1 MMSIR
6 ATILAGALGL
16 PLFAGT
22 AFAAETKNLTLV
34 DAAKAGDHAAV
45 RTLLAGPAK
54 SYVAG
59 PQGTAALIW
68 AAEHGDAQTVDL
80 LLGAGA
86 DAKAANEYGA
96 TPLYAAATN
105 ADPSITVKLMAAG
118 ADPNGRLLSGETPLM
133 EAARQGNLATIQ
145 ALLAGGAD
153 PKAQEVNGGQNAL
166 MWAVSQHHADVV
178 DELIK
183 QGADVNAHSKTGFTA
198 LMFAAQQ
205 GDADSARI
213 LLAAKANPNE
223 VMPKTG
229 ATPLIIASAISQP
242 EVVSL
247 LLDNGADPNVKDA
260 NGFTSLHH
268 AVRDTDYGVD
278 PATKAIQV
286 KVVKALL
293 AHGANPNARLQL
305 DKEKVAAE
313 IKAQAGNAGAR
324 TKRTA
329 ITITE
334 VELEGATPLA
344 LAAEVN
350 NLDAVKALVDA
361 GADPTIATEKGTTPL
376 ILASGAGT
384 DVQRARAPEE
394 RAMAAQTAAYLL
406 DHGVDVNAAG
416 QFGWTA
422 LHSASYQGLNDLV
435 ELLVKRGAKIDAFDQ
450 LGQTPLS
457 ISLSVLTKEAGA
469 RRLQIPRR
477 YLGDTAA
484 LLLKLGATPLAR
496 SGVNIVLQ
504 RNGDLVAGE

>member
-1 MMSIR
+1 MSIK

-16 PLFAGT
+16 PLLAGT
-22 AFAAETKNLTLV
+22 AFAAETRTATLI

-45 RTLLAGPAK
+45 RTLLNGPAK

-68 AAEHGDAQTVDL
+68 AAEHNDVQTVDL
-80 LLGAGA
+80 LLAAGA
-86 DAKAANEYGA
+86 DPKAANEYGA

-105 ADPSITVKLMAAG
+105 ADPAITVKLMAAG
-118 ADPNGRLLSGETPLM
+118 ADPNAHLLSGETPLM

-145 ALLAGGAD
+145 ALLAAGAD
-153 PKAQEVNGGQNAL
+153 PKAQEANGGQNAL
-166 MWAVSQHHADVV
+166 MWAVSQHHANVV
-178 DELIK
+178 DELVK
-183 QGADVNAHSKTGFTA
+183 HGADVNAHSKTGFTA

-213 LLAAKANPNE
+213 LLAAKENPNE
-223 VMPKTG
+223 VMPKSG
-229 ATPLIIASAISQP
+229 ATPLIIASSIDAP
-242 EVVSL
+242 EVATL

-260 NGFTSLHH
+260 NGFTPLHH
-268 AVRDTDYGVD
+268 AVRDSDYGVD

-286 KVVKALL
+286 QVVKTLL

-350 NLDAVKALVDA
+350 NLDAIKALVDG
-361 GADPTIATEKGTTPL
+361 GADPNIPTEKGTTPL

-384 DVQRARAPEE
+384 DVQRARAPDE
-394 RAMAAQTAAYLL
+394 RAMAVQTAAYLL
-406 DHGVDVNAAG
+406 DHGADINAAG

-422 LHSASYQGLNDLV
+422 LHAATYQGLNDEV
-435 ELLVKRGAKIDAFDQ
+435 EFLVKRGAKIDAFDE

-457 ISLSVLTKEAGA
+457 VSLSVLTKEAGA

-477 YLGDTAA
+477 YRGDTAE

-496 SGVNIVLQ
+496 SGVHVVLQ